1 MNWKILKKEEEYNK
15 ASMRLMELFHAK
27 ENTTGFEELQL
38 LLVLVSNYDQL
49 HYNTLLET
57 GKKL

>member
-1 MNWKILKKEEEYNK
+1 MNWKILKTEEEYNK

-27 ENTTGFEELQL
+27 VNTAGFEELQL

-49 HYNTLLET
+49 HYNALLENE
-57 GKKL
+57 KKL

>member
-1 MNWKILKKEEEYNK
+1 MNWKILKTEEEYNK

-27 ENTTGFEELQL
+27 VNAAGFEELQL

-49 HYNTLLET
+49 RYNTLLET
-57 GKKL
+57 EKKL